1 MIGAL
6 EKLANAAP
14 SSFHVLEPAKAKRLG
29 GATMV
34 IPSPQ
39 DVANAVALIPP
50 GETRTILDL
59 RRQLA
64 ADAGAEIA
72 CPAATIKH
80 WKWVAWAS
88 QEPLAPADIQACP
101 WWRILKDG
109 KLSPHLP
116 GGLDHHRQLLDLEL
130 N

>member
-1 MIGAL
+1 MKVSVGPILGFMIGAL

-64 ADAGAEIA
+64 ADAE
-72 CPAATIKH
+72 AALGDVHRHIH
-80 WKWVAWAS
+80 SPRAPHPPEAR
-88 QEPLAPADIQACP
+88 LALHTHTT
-101 WWRILKDG
+101 RTSHTTHTHG
-109 KLSPHLP
+109 LP
-116 GGLDHHRQLLDLEL
+116 SYFTHTHHA
-130 N
+130 